1 MAVLALNT
9 GLIPLAARAATRR
22 TATKRV
28 VAPKVRPRRDATR
41 RPRAIATNDA
51 MTTIDRDDA
60 RRACERRRRRATT
73 TIDRARATTNEPSR
87 VGSDV
92 DARAGERARRGTIDR
107 SIGDADGAY
116 LCARDS
122 RSIVDNRMGK
132 Q

>member
-1 MAVLALNT
+1 VRT
-9 GLIPLAARAATRR
+9 
-22 TATKRV
+22 TAT
-28 VAPKVRPRRDATR
+28 T
-41 RPRAIATNDA
+41 
-51 MTTIDRDDA
+51 RDDDDRSRARDDERTVA
-60 RRACERRRRRATT
+60 RRR
-73 TIDRARATTNEPSR
+73 
-87 VGSDV
+87 DV